1 LPAAGWSEVG
11 EWLDRGGRLDARYQ
25 AARWALETL
34 QAQLGDD
41 WLERAARASD
51 GGFPLNLDLL
61 GAHTHALAE
70 ALEWALRLEMCRLW
84 DGSADFMRDLIQN
97 PTPGRIR
104 HSQSQLLQASLA
116 ARLGWPVVLEPE
128 KMPGAPADLEI
139 ATPSGPM
146 VVEIRVLTPRRFGE
160 DQRAVAEGASN
171 WLFDLHIKHGIWIGG
186 RLGRDPDEEERLEI
200 EDFVKREAPNAKAGA
215 RPRYTSADISLAL
228 TPPGTT
234 APAVT
239 GPPVREDLFTRMVRT
254 LAAKVERME
263 TLSAGW
269 LHATVMTG
277 LWAFTPWG
285 GGRLA
290 DKAPTMSAALSE
302 ALGGRVPQ
310 GLILTLAASL
320 APDDFKVETAESPAG
335 VSFRTGVSPLRARES
350 LVLPFTPEG
359 AAQAARWLEVAR
371 SEEGWLPWALSQKG
385 LPSLDEMLR
394 LNTA

>member
-1 LPAAGWSEVG
+1 M
-11 EWLDRGGRLDARYQ
+11 DARYR

-41 WLERAARASD
+41 WLERAVRASD

-70 ALEWALRLEMCRLW
+70 ALEWALRLERCRRW

-116 ARLGWPVVLEPE
+116 ERLGWPVVLEPE
-128 KMPGAPADLEI
+128 RRPGAPTDLEI
-139 ATPSGPM
+139 VTPSGPM
-146 VVEIRVLTPRRFGE
+146 LVEIRVLTPSRFGE

-171 WLFDLHIKHGIWIGG
+171 WLFELHIKHGIWIGG
-186 RLGRDPDEEERLEI
+186 RLGRDPDDEERLEI
-200 EDFVKREAPNAKAGA
+200 EDFVEREAPNAKAGA
-215 RPRYTSADISLAL
+215 RPRYASADISLVL

-263 TLSAGW
+263 TTGAGW
-269 LHATVMTG
+269 LHATVLTG

-285 GGRLA
+285 GGPLA
-290 DKAPTMSAALSE
+290 DKAPVMSAALSE
-302 ALGGRVPQ
+302 ALGNRLPP
-310 GLILTLAASL
+310 GLVLTSAASL
-320 APDDFKVETAESPAG
+320 APEDFEEEAAERPAG
-335 VSFRTGVSPLRARES
+335 IGFRTGVSPLRARES
-350 LVLPFTPEG
+350 LILPFTPVG

-371 SEEGWLPWALSQKG
+371 SEEGWLPWALSEVG

-394 LNTA
+394 PNAT